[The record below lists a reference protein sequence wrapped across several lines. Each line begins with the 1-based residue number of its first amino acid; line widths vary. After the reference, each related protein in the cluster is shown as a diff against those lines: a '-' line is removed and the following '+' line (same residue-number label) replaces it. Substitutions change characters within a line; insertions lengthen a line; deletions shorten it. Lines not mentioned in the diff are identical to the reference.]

1 MANTLLEAEA
11 IRDAAVKLSRKSRGD
26 LKKRLAKS
34 GLGITPLAY
43 NALALL
49 LEKNLTL
56 QEIALEMEIN
66 PPILVSAADTLE
78 KKGLLKRTVDAKDRR
93 RTPLQITP
101 AARVAL
107 KKVPKVSQ
115 ADSFAIS
122 LTKLEKTQRTQL
134 LYLLNKLLN

>member
-1 MANTLLEAEA
+1 M
-11 IRDAAVKLSRKSRGD
+11 
-26 LKKRLAKS
+26 
-34 GLGITPLAY
+34 
-43 NALALL
+43 
-49 LEKNLTL
+49 

-93 RTPLQITP
+93 RTPLQITQ
-101 AARVAL
+101 AAGVAL
-107 KKVPKVSQ
+107 KKVPKVSK